1 MKFEYNSLTAQYLVN
16 YRGIEYVLHSPVENT
31 FYFDEDIKIYDS
43 KTAKTVIDTIKVLKV
58 NSRPGD
64 TVPLGDD
71 LIWQVYKK
79 YVEVDG
85 YTNNTKVYV
94 TYADSD
100 GDGIPDDP
108 RLFEIL
114 VNPQAPTAEK
124 YIFFKSESKQ
134 LGTNRYV
141 ELTLVPRSEVVIN
154 YATRA
159 EIVPLAGNF
168 RVGQVFYAYSENLFY
183 SIIPGISGGANTLST
198 SPLANYIAYIG
209 RQDLYYQY
217 KHNSP
222 NTRRINPNIS
232 NIIDMY
238 ILTADYNTSYR
249 QWLQD
254 TSNSVQEPTAPT
266 PGELEIE
273 FQNLKNFKTL
283 SDTMLMQSAE
293 YMTVFGV
300 KANSNLQATFKIV
313 KNPNLNISDSEIKSS
328 VVSAINTY
336 FQIENWDFGESFYF
350 SELAAY
356 LHKVLSP
363 NIASIIIVPK
373 DPTIKY
379 GILHQINAEPNEI
392 IVSSATVDDVEIISA
407 VTANQLNQGVI

>member
-1 MKFEYNSLTAQYLVN
+1 
-16 YRGIEYVLHSPVENT
+16 
-31 FYFDEDIKIYDS
+31 
-43 KTAKTVIDTIKVLKV
+43 
-58 NSRPGD
+58 
-64 TVPLGDD
+64 
-71 LIWQVYKK
+71 
-79 YVEVDG
+79 
-85 YTNNTKVYV
+85 
-94 TYADSD
+94 
-100 GDGIPDDP
+100 
-108 RLFEIL
+108 
-114 VNPQAPTAEK
+114 
-124 YIFFKSESKQ
+124 
-134 LGTNRYV
+134 
-141 ELTLVPRSEVVIN
+141 
-154 YATRA
+154 
-159 EIVPLAGNF
+159 
-168 RVGQVFYAYSENLFY
+168 
-183 SIIPGISGGANTLST
+183 
-198 SPLANYIAYIG
+198 
-209 RQDLYYQY
+209 
-217 KHNSP
+217 
-222 NTRRINPNIS
+222 
-232 NIIDMY
+232 MY